1 MKQDI
6 LNRWT
11 GHVQFTAEIEATEDT
26 ALHLRIGL
34 AVRWGKANRADLR
47 RANLSGANL
56 SGADLRRA
64 DLSGVPRIANIHQAV
79 YSAASKPDALDMA
92 TWHTCD
98 TTHCRAG
105 WVITLAG
112 DAGRAME
119 WCIGTS
125 TAAAIIYMAS
135 DPGIER
141 IPNWHASNED
151 ALADM
156 RRLAEAEAARTPIP
170 A

>member
-1 MKQDI
+1 VA
-6 LNRWT
+6 RT
-11 GHVQFTAEIEATEDT
+11 SVART
-26 ALHLRIGL
+26 
-34 AVRWGKANRADLR
+34 
-47 RANLSGANL
+47 S
-56 SGADLRRA
+56 SGADLS
-64 DLSGVPRIANIHQAV
+64 DVPRIANIHQAV

-125 TAAAIIYMAS
+125 SAAAMIYMAS